1 MVQDQIKSHN
11 DQPGKA
17 NHIAPN
23 KMMVTS
29 SQFADGIIHWGM
41 STPNML
47 LNVSCLDQTYCCLDQ
62 NVRMVKFGSL
72 IQSMGC
78 FFIQSAVCMCLLIHI
93 ADACFE

>member
-1 MVQDQIKSHN
+1 MLQDQIKQHN
-11 DQPGKA
+11 DNSRKL
-17 NHIAPN
+17 NHIQPN

-41 STPNML
+41 STLNM
-47 LNVSCLDQTYCCLDQ
+47 LNVSCLDQTYCFLDQ

-72 IQSMGC
+72 IQSIDC
-78 FFIQSAVCMCLLIHI
+78 FFIQSAVCMCLFVHI

>member
-1 MVQDQIKSHN
+1 MLQDQIKLHN
-11 DQPGKA
+11 DQSCKA

-29 SQFADGIIHWGM
+29 SQFANGIIHWGM
-41 STPNML
+41 SMPNML

-62 NVRMVKFGSL
+62 NVCMVKFGSL

-78 FFIQSAVCMCLLIHI
+78 FLIQSVVCMCLFIHI
-93 ADACFE
+93 ADSCFE